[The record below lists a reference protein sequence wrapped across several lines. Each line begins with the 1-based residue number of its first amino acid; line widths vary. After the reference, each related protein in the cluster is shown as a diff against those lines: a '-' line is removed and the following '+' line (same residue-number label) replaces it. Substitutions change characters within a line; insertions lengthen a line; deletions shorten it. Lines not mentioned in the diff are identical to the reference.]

1 MSTGT
6 GKERPKAAKPL
17 NSQAEQQAVA
27 RDGKTLVPVSRPR
40 IEPAWYAVYAQVR
53 HEGRVYSRLLA
64 KSFQCLFPQMERWS
78 RRRDR
83 RKKIQV
89 PIFPGYLFVRSAL
102 DNQEH
107 VRILQTPGVV
117 SLVRNKDGPLPV
129 PENQIESLKTLLG
142 SQEVLT
148 SYPYLRTGMYVRVV
162 NGPLCGCEGILVR
175 KRTGKSRLVVAIDII
190 QQAVCVELNEEDVEP
205 ISE

>member
-1 MSTGT
+1 M
-6 GKERPKAAKPL
+6 GKEPPYPAKPPNSRAEEAGTVAGEALVVISRPK
-17 NSQAEQQAVA
+17 
-27 RDGKTLVPVSRPR
+27 

-53 HEGRVYSRLLA
+53 HEGRVHSRLLA
-64 KSFQCLFPQMERWS
+64 KSFECLFPQMERWS

-142 SQEVLT
+142 SKEALT

-205 ISE
+205 ISEWAR

>member
-1 MSTGT
+1 
-6 GKERPKAAKPL
+6 
-17 NSQAEQQAVA
+17 
-27 RDGKTLVPVSRPR
+27 
-40 IEPAWYAVYAQVR
+40 VYAQVR

-64 KSFQCLFPQMERWS
+64 KSFECLFPQMERWS

-83 RKKIQV
+83 RKRIQV

-142 SQEVLT
+142 SKEVLT
-148 SYPYLRTGMYVRVV
+148 SFPYLRTGMYVRVV

-205 ISE
+205 ISAWTR